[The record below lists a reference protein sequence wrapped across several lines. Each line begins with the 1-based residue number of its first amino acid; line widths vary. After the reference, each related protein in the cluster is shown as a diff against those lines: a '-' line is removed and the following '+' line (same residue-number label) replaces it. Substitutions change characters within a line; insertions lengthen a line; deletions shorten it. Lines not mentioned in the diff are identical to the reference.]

1 MSDIDI
7 SRLRQ
12 SILEDGAE
20 DYTGLYEIIWSLNAH
35 YPAIDRATK
44 LAAARPIV
52 LELLQ
57 RGEILLFTNRWASN
71 NYDPVP
77 ADKASELAAS
87 SKSWD
92 APTDDPYVCYA
103 TP

>member
-7 SRLRQ
+7 NRLRQ
-12 SILEDGAE
+12 LILEDGAE
-20 DYTGLYEIIWSLNAH
+20 DYTGLYEIIWSLNTH
-35 YPAIDRATK
+35 YPTIDRATK

-52 LELLQ
+52 LDLLQ
-57 RGEILLFTNRWASN
+57 RGEIFLFTNRWAPSH
-71 NYDPVP
+71 YDPVS
-77 ADKASELAAS
+77 ADKASEIAAS

-92 APTDDPYVCYA
+92 DPGEDTYVCYA